1 MTLNLGQL
9 ADALYGFNEQIA
21 ALNSK
26 LADVNAQK
34 AALEEQML
42 AAMESAG
49 TDIAR
54 GKVATVSSSEKSRVI
69 IADFTM
75 LEKFCLKRKALH
87 LFERR
92 IAQTAAK
99 EMMEELQ
106 GNIPGTS
113 VMKSRSLS
121 IRKVST

>member
-1 MTLNLGQL
+1 MALNLGQL

-21 ALNSK
+21 ALNVK
-26 LADVNAQK
+26 LAEINTQK

-42 AAMESAG
+42 TAMDSAG

-54 GKVATVSSSEKSRVI
+54 GKLATVSSSEKSRVI

-92 IAQTAAK
+92 IAQGAAK

-106 GNIPGTS
+106 GSIPGTS
-113 VMKSRSLS
+113 VMKSRSLN
-121 IRKVST
+121 IRKVTT